1 MDVAYGH
8 SVNAEQLAA
17 LLRPAAPSAEHAATE
32 VAAEPAPDI
41 AAAAMPSA
49 TPVDPGELLL
59 ALDIG
64 PSDGDTGSIAPG
76 APDALPRAADSAGA
90 AALFAGYVFDALR

>member
-32 VAAEPAPDI
+32 VAAEPARDI

-59 ALDIG
+59 ALDI
-64 PSDGDTGSIAPG
+64 GDTGSIAPG